1 MDKIVVHGGHT
12 LNGKVHIGGAKN
24 AALPLM
30 TACLLTEEP
39 LTLANVPHLS
49 DITSMA
55 NLLAHLG
62 VSVAIAGDESMDGH
76 KGRALTLTAKKIV
89 KSVAPYELVRK
100 MRASILALGPL
111 VARHGEAYVSLPGG
125 CAIGTRGV
133 DLHIKALEELGATV
147 EIEDGYIHAK
157 APKGL
162 RGATIVFPYITVTGT
177 ENILMAATLAQGTT
191 KIINAAKEP
200 EVSDL
205 AHCLVGMGAKI
216 SGIGTDTLVI
226 EGVPALQKHTHR
238 ILPDRIETGTY
249 AVAAAITGGTLDL
262 MHTSI
267 DLLPSFVQVL
277 EQTGTRITTIPNGI
291 RVEGPTKLNSV
302 DIETQPF
309 PGFATDL
316 QAQMTSLCAIAKGTS
331 TITERIFENRFMHIP
346 ELQRMGA
353 DAIIHGSTVT
363 VRGVDQLF
371 GAPVM
376 ATDLRASVS
385 LILAGLVAHG
395 KTEVHRIYHL
405 DRGYERL
412 EEKLQACG
420 AHIER
425 VREGETSLKVAK

>member
-1 MDKIVVHGGHT
+1 MDKIVVHGGQK
-12 LNGKVHIGGAKN
+12 LNGKVYIGGAKN

-30 TACLLTEEP
+30 TASLLTEGP

-55 NLLAHLG
+55 NLLGHLG
-62 VSVAIAGDESMDGH
+62 VSVAMTGDETMDGH
-76 KGRALTLTAKKIV
+76 KGRALTLTAKKIAN
-89 KSVAPYELVRK
+89 SVAPYELVRK

-111 VARHGEAYVSLPGG
+111 VARHGEAYISLPGG
-125 CAIGTRGV
+125 CAIGARGV
-133 DLHIKALEELGATV
+133 DLHIKALEDLGANIT
-147 EIEDGYIHAK
+147 IEDGYIHAK

-162 RGATIVFPYITVTGT
+162 KGATIVFPYVTVTGT

-191 KIINAAKEP
+191 KIMNAAEEP
-200 EVSDL
+200 EVTDL

-216 SGIGTDTLVI
+216 TGIGTDTLVV
-226 EGVPALQKHTHR
+226 EGVPALKGYTHR

-249 AVAAAITGGTLDL
+249 AVAAAITGGTIDL
-262 MHTSI
+262 LHTSV
-267 DLLPSFVQVL
+267 DLLPSFIEIL
-277 EQTGTRITTIPNGI
+277 KKTGTRVTPIPEGI
-291 RVEGPTKLNSV
+291 RVEGPVQLSPV
-302 DIETQPF
+302 DIETQPY

-316 QAQMTSLCAIAKGTS
+316 QAQMTALCAFAKGTS
-331 TITERIFENRFMHIP
+331 TITETIFENRFMHVP

-353 DAIIHGSTVT
+353 DMSIHGSTVT
-363 VRGVDQLF
+363 VHGVSELH

-385 LILAGLVAHG
+385 LILAGLAAQG

-420 AHIER
+420 ARIER
-425 VREGETSLKVAK
+425 VREGEMPLKAVN